1 MELLWNAQ
9 FGIAPALA
17 LALLHSLWQ
26 GALLAVMAGLAL
38 RLLARHGAALR
49 HTVGLAFLL
58 AMVAVPVVS
67 FARFWTQP
75 ATDVNASI
83 LPAMTAPAI
92 GAMPGVFVQ
101 QSSGLAAALSLLWL
115 LGVAV
120 MLLRQLGGWRL
131 VGSLERHRFQP
142 LPPQW
147 QQRADALQRALRI
160 SRKVAVRLADDVL
173 APFTARLLRPVI
185 WLPLS
190 LLTRLPREQVEALL
204 AHELAHIRRL
214 DWLWNGLQGVAEA
227 LLFFHPGAWWLGR
240 RIRQEREHACDDLAV
255 AACGDAIALAEA
267 LAELERHRHPLPR
280 LLLAAHGGSLMNRI
294 TRLLSRPPT
303 RGGRWVP
310 LGIAM
315 LLVSGVVL
323 ATQLDP
329 SRYQTPGLVIESSTD
344 GTLRPGDYRRITA
357 TGLDKVREYDARVDA
372 RGDISEAY
380 RENGEVRPVDPAVR
394 TWLAEVSRLS
404 VPPPSPSPPSPES
417 PHSPPSPPSPP
428 SPHSPPS
435 PPSPSP
441 LVGPGVPPAP
451 PAPPPPP
458 PPLSITEARDF
469 KAILRLVAADAG
481 VAARIGQPIAVM
493 PDSVDGQMRVSGR
506 NDENGRARLSFVLS
520 GPLGRS
526 RILVTATR
534 AQATWTI
541 ATLDVQPP
549 PG

>member
-1 MELLWNAQ
+1 MLLIWNAQ
-9 FGIAPALA
+9 FGFAPALA

-26 GALLAVMAGLAL
+26 GALLALMAALAL
-38 RLLARHGAALR
+38 RLLARHGAAIR
-49 HTVGLAFLL
+49 HAVGLAFLL
-58 AMVAVPVVS
+58 AMVAVPAVS
-67 FARFWTQP
+67 FTRFWMQP
-75 ATDVNASI
+75 ATEVNASI
-83 LPAMTAPAI
+83 LPAMTSPAI
-92 GAMPGVFVQ
+92 GAMPGVYVQ
-101 QSSGLAAALSLLWL
+101 QSNGLAAAFSLLWL

-131 VGSLERHRFQP
+131 VGALERHPFRV
-142 LPPQW
+142 LPVEW

-160 SRKVAVRLADDVL
+160 SRTVAVRLADDVV

-214 DWLWNGLQGVAEA
+214 DWLWNGLQCMAES

-255 AACGDAIALAEA
+255 EACGDAIALAEA

-280 LLLAAHGGSLMNRI
+280 LLLAAHGGSLMNRV
-294 TRLLSRPPT
+294 TRLLSGPPQ
-303 RGGRWVP
+303 RARRWVP
-310 LGIAM
+310 LGIAV
-315 LLVSGVVL
+315 LLGSGVVL

-329 SRYQTPGLVIESSTD
+329 SRHQAPGLRIESSTD
-344 GTLRPGDYRRITA
+344 GPLRPGDYRRITA
-357 TGLDKVREYDARVDA
+357 TGLDKQRQYYASVDA
-372 RGDISEAY
+372 RGNITESY
-380 RENGEVRPVDPAVR
+380 GENGEVRPIDPGVR

-404 VPPPSPSPPSPES
+404 VPPTPPSPPSPES

-428 SPHSPPS
+428 SP
-435 PPSPSP
+435 
-441 LVGPGVPPAP
+441 LVWSDVPPAP
-451 PAPPPPP
+451 PAPPVPPP
-458 PPLSITEARDF
+458 PPAITDARDF

-506 NDENGRARLSFVLS
+506 NDENGRANLSFELS
-520 GPLGRS
+520 GPEGRVQVVVS
-526 RILVTATR
+526 AVR
-534 AQATWTI
+534 ARGTWKVV
-541 ATLDVQPP
+541 TLDVHPE